1 MYLSTVQEQAGGG
14 TPRRAR
20 LTAALPA
27 TGEGS
32 RETYR
37 QRVHAFYGQCNA
49 LLDGLE
55 RVRRMSLH
63 LQDARQYG
71 VVYYLQDREKLRA
84 FTFGH

>member
-1 MYLSTVQEQAGGG
+1 
-14 TPRRAR
+14 
-20 LTAALPA
+20 
-27 TGEGS
+27 
-32 RETYR
+32 
-37 QRVHAFYGQCNA
+37 VHAFYGQCNA

-71 VVYYLQDREKLRA
+71 VVYYLQDLEKLRS